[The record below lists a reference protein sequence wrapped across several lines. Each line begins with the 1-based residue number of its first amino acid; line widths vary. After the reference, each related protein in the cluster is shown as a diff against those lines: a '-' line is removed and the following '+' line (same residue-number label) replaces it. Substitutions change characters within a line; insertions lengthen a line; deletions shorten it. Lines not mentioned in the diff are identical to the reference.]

1 MKFSDDTIILSLLTC
16 KSDILNQDWTGLWNG
31 VIQKKQTKNWRNDG
45 RCRILC
51 RSNLSTCFIWSY
63 LVALQYFF
71 TQSCYV
77 HAIPLS
83 NAYKQQRD
91 VNITVHSNDIT
102 QVTLYKHTESAF
114 TWLINVAVIVKQSIS
129 ISVSLE
135 TPGFRFCCN
144 VFFFLFPQRASIES
158 TSNTCSS
165 HVFKF

>member
-16 KSDILNQDWTGLWNG
+16 KSDILNQDWTGLWNR
-31 VIQKKQTKNWRNDG
+31 VIKKNKQKKRNWRNDG

-51 RSNLSTCFIWSY
+51 RSNLSNCLIWSY

-77 HAIPLS
+77 HAILLS

-114 TWLINVAVIVKQSIS
+114 TWLINVDRDCKAINQHLRFLGDSR
-129 ISVSLE
+129 ISVLLQ
-135 TPGFRFCCN
+135 CL
-144 VFFFLFPQRASIES
+144 FFPPFFPS
-158 TSNTCSS
+158 
-165 HVFKF
+165 VLL

>member
-1 MKFSDDTIILSLLTC
+1 MVGAGSFADQTSLFYLILFSCTT
-16 KSDILNQDWTGLWNG
+16 
-31 VIQKKQTKNWRNDG
+31 V
-45 RCRILC
+45 
-51 RSNLSTCFIWSY
+51 
-63 LVALQYFF
+63 FF

-144 VFFFLFPQRASIES
+144 VFFFLFPQRASV
-158 TSNTCSS
+158 
-165 HVFKF
+165 HL